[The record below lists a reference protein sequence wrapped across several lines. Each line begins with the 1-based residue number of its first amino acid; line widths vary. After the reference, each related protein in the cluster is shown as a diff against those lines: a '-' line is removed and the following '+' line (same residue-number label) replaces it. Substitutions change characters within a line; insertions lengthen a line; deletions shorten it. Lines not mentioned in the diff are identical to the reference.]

1 MNELA
6 NANKPAQD
14 SIVSLPHGERWF
26 VDGFSVLPVP
36 GGIEVRL
43 VDLTH
48 AQAALNALRARG
60 LPATWTHLFVRAAAL
75 GLKRAPE
82 AHQMV
87 AGYRRLRP
95 AHVDIGLSVAGQTN
109 FAPVLIIPAAEER
122 ELPDLVAFM
131 SQAVPAT
138 REKEKRDLEGMNR
151 LGWIIP
157 FGAVR
162 RFILRMLG
170 RSLWF
175 RRKLIGTFQITC
187 VSNIDFAIPLLFHSG
202 TAMGVGR
209 VTDRVMAVDGKP
221 VVRPSVWLSM
231 IFDHMTMDGRVCAAQ
246 LEATIRVLESDEL
259 LREAQGDSGH
269 LALPAVAPVAA
280 TTRESA

>member
-1 MNELA
+1 MATKQLA
-6 NANKPAQD
+6 YKDLPKQD

-36 GGIEVRL
+36 GGVEVRL
-43 VDLTH
+43 VDLTN
-48 AQAALNALRARG
+48 AQEALNVLRARG

-109 FAPVLIIPAAEER
+109 FAPVLIVPAAEER
-122 ELPDLVAFM
+122 ELPELVAFL
-131 SQAVPAT
+131 SQEVPAV

-151 LGWIIP
+151 LGWLIP
-157 FGAVR
+157 FGWLR
-162 RFILRMLG
+162 RIILRMLG

-175 RRKLIGTFQITC
+175 RRKLVGTFQITC
-187 VSNIDFAIPLLFHSG
+187 VPNIDFAIPLLFQTG
-202 TAMGVGR
+202 MAMGVGR
-209 VTDRVMAVDGKP
+209 VADRVMAIGGQP
-221 VVRPSVWLSM
+221 VVRPTVWLSM
-231 IFDHMTMDGRVCAAQ
+231 IFDHMTMDGRICAMQ
-246 LEATIRVLESDEL
+246 LDSTIKVLESDEL
-259 LREAQGDSGH
+259 LREAQGESGH
-269 LALPAVAPVAA
+269 LALPAVAPVSV
-280 TTRESA
+280 RESA